1 YRSGVESIDA
11 VAGIGELVSWLCLVP
26 GIPLLLAGWLLR
38 LGDGAWE
45 PVEIVVVP
53 QGDRALARWYA
64 GGGFR
69 QRRLSRGE
77 RMRLGADGE
86 HVAQVSARHP
96 GRMRL
101 RDHPPLQRML
111 TVIGAV
117 LTAAGLLGVALS
129 LLPLFA

>member
-1 YRSGVESIDA
+1 MEPIDA
-11 VAGIGELVSWLCLVP
+11 IAATGELVSWLCLVP
-26 GIPLLLAGWLLR
+26 GIPLLLVGWLLR
-38 LGDGAWE
+38 ARDGAWE

-64 GGGFR
+64 GDGFH

-86 HVAQVSARHP
+86 HVAQVSERHP
-96 GRMRL
+96 ARMRL
-101 RDHPPLQRML
+101 HDHPPFQRML

-117 LTAAGLLGVALS
+117 LTAAGLLGLVLS
-129 LLPLFA
+129 LLPLFV

>member
-1 YRSGVESIDA
+1 MEPIDA
-11 VAGIGELVSWLCLVP
+11 VEAIGELVSWFCLVP

-38 LGDGAWE
+38 VRDGAWE
-45 PVEIVVVP
+45 PVEIVVIP
-53 QGDRALARWYA
+53 QGDRTLARWYA
-64 GGGFR
+64 GDGFHE
-69 QRRLSRGE
+69 RRLSRAE
-77 RMRLGADGE
+77 RMRLGTHGE

-111 TVIGAV
+111 TVLGTV
-117 LTAAGLLGVALS
+117 LTAAGLLGLALS